1 MSTKTTPSATPS
13 SFMSTMARRRKDSDE
28 IDVFEA
34 ARYFS
39 GGTDGNV
46 SVRSIVGGHGRMKEE
61 RLAWRPLRKSLDM
74 PIGTM
79 ISQPPPKVEKQ
90 CINEKK
96 NSKQPNS
103 PGGRLAS
110 FLNSLFNQVASKV
123 KVKSKSSSLSTKDN
137 EENYGGR
144 SRRSSISH
152 SPSLTASTST
162 KVYKVI
168 NDEKKRLAPK
178 FVMEKK
184 EVLKNYG
191 ENDDG
196 DSDSSSD
203 LFELKNYELSDDHV
217 SSGLPVYGATNMKVI
232 KRDATIA
239 S

>member
-1 MSTKTTPSATPS
+1 
-13 SFMSTMARRRKDSDE
+13 MSTMARRRKDSDE

-39 GGTDGNV
+39 GGTDSNV
-46 SVRSIVGGHGRMKEE
+46 SVRSAVGGHGIRMREVE
-61 RLAWRPLRKSLDM
+61 RFAWRPLRKSLDM

-79 ISQPPPKVEKQ
+79 ISQPPPKVDKQ

-96 NSKQPNS
+96 NSKQPSS

-137 EENYGGR
+137 YEENYGGR

-168 NDEKKRLAPK
+168 NDETKRLAPK
-178 FVMEKK
+178 VVMEKK
-184 EVLKNYG
+184 ETLKNYG
-191 ENDDG
+191 EDDDG
-196 DSDSSSD
+196 ESDSSSD
-203 LFELKNYELSDDHV
+203 LFELKNYELSDHHV

-232 KRDATIA
+232 KRDVTIV